1 MDKNFTTYQT
11 MLSKNQ
17 LCLVTSVQGP
27 TIANKGTPSSG
38 VVANVALQL
47 LDAHCRGWLFLDIN
61 YLFLKPLRCSRLSYE
76 V

>member
-1 MDKNFTTYQT
+1 

-27 TIANKGTPSSG
+27 TIANKETPSSG

-47 LDAHCRGWLFLDIN
+47 LDAHCRGWLILNIG
-61 YLFLKPLRCSRLSYE
+61 YLYLKPLGCSRLSHE